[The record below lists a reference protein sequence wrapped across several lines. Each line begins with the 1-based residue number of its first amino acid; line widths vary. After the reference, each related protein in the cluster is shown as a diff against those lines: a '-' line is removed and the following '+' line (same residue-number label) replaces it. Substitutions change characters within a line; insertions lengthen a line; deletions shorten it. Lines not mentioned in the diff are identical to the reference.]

1 MKRLTPLKWLIYS
14 LGIHIITP
22 TYSQTI
28 TIGSGGDFAT
38 LGAAGP
44 TLSAGDTALILDG
57 VYIDG
62 TQFLEDVHG
71 SSASPIIIMSS
82 SEHGAIFQ
90 GGTEAIHLINCSH
103 LEIHDLVIEE
113 QTGNGINIDDGGDYT
128 TPTHQITVQ
137 NCIFRNLAG
146 TGNNDL
152 LKLSG
157 LDSFQISLCRFI
169 NGSPG
174 GSGIDMVGC
183 HHGVIQD
190 NYFDQAGTSGIQ
202 AKGGSQHILMQ
213 RNVLKDMGQRALNL
227 GGSTGLQFFRPPL
240 SNPIEN
246 AFEAADIQVYSNVF
260 IGSWSP
266 IAYVGCVRVKVV
278 NNTIYEPENWVIRI
292 LQETTEPGFLLC
304 SDNEFRNNIIYL
316 SQDLT
321 EVNIGPN
328 TQPATFIFTNNLWYN
343 ASSNSWSPALP
354 VTDSNQVLGD
364 PLLNNPTQED
374 FSIPPNSPAVEA
386 GINLPEPSSDFLMNT
401 YHVPPSIGAFE
412 GNESTTNAPYLIE
425 ENSITMGPNP
435 FSEAVTIDG
444 DFSRATILILDSNG
458 MIIQNLSG
466 ATAPHTIE
474 LNTLPDGLYFL
485 QINSLDK
492 PSMSVRRI
500 LKMTQ

>member
-1 MKRLTPLKWLIYS
+1 MNRHLAIKWLIYC
-14 LGIHIITP
+14 LCIHGIAP
-22 TYSQTI
+22 TYSQII
-28 TIGSGGDFAT
+28 TIGPSGDFAT
-38 LGAAGP
+38 LAAAGL
-44 TLSAGDTALILDG
+44 TLSAGDTAYILDG
-57 VYIDG
+57 VYSDG

-71 SSASPIIIMSS
+71 SSASPIVIMSS
-82 SEHGAIFQ
+82 SEYGAIFQ
-90 GGTEAIHLINCSH
+90 GGTEAIHLTNCSH
-103 LEIHDLVIEE
+103 LEIHDLVIEQ

-128 TPTHQITVQ
+128 SPTHHITIQ
-137 NCIFRNLAG
+137 NCIFRNMAG

-157 LDSFQISLCRFI
+157 LDSFKVSLCSFI

-183 HHGVIQD
+183 HYGVIED

-202 AKGGSQHILMQ
+202 AKGGSQHILIQ
-213 RNVLKDMGQRALNL
+213 RNVLKNMGQRALNL

-240 SNPIEN
+240 SDPIDS
-246 AFEAADIQVYSNVF
+246 AFEAADLLVYTNIF
-260 IGSWSP
+260 IGSWAP

-292 LQETTEPGFLLC
+292 LQETTEPGFLSC

-374 FSIPPNSPAVEA
+374 FSIPPSSPAVGA
-386 GINLPEPSSDFLMNT
+386 GINLPEPLSDFVMNS
-401 YHVPPSIGAFE
+401 YYAPPSIGAFE
-412 GNESTTNAPYLIE
+412 GHESTTTAPYLID
-425 ENSITMGPNP
+425 ENSIKMGPNP

-444 DFSRATILILDSNG
+444 DFSNASILILDSNG
-458 MIIQNLSG
+458 QILQDLSNSS
-466 ATAPHTIE
+466 APLTIE
-474 LNTLPDGLYFL
+474 LNTLPDGLYFI
-485 QINSLDK
+485 QISSVNK
-492 PSMSVRRI
+492 PSMSIRRI
-500 LKMTQ
+500 LKMTK